1 MEGTDFFEGVR
12 CTLFDKNDKPK
23 WEHKSI
29 DDVDSKKIEY
39 YFSKLSSDKELV
51 L

>member
-1 MEGTDFFEGVR
+1 MQGKDFFEGVR
-12 CTLFDKNDKPK
+12 CTLIDKKDTPK

-29 DDVDSKKIEY
+29 SEVKNTEVEKYFEKI
-39 YFSKLSSDKELV
+39 SNELI